1 MDPFFAKEDGRLITR
16 HDIQSIVERAAVAL
30 GAHATDMGTDLL
42 RIGGA
47 SALYAKFRDTALVQG
62 WGRWKSDAVY
72 SYPWEASS
80 MAKGV
85 AESMGKADV
94 RLV

>member
-1 MDPFFAKEDGRLITR
+1 M
-16 HDIQSIVERAAVAL
+16 AL
-30 GAHATDMGTDLL
+30 GAHAKDVGTHSL

-47 SALYAKFRDTALVQG
+47 SALYAKFGDTALVQR
-62 WGRWKSDAVY
+62 WGRWKSDAFH
-72 SYPWEASS
+72 SYLWEASS